1 VPAPPDVILVD
12 DEESVLAASAQTLEL
27 ADLRVRSVSDPKQE
41 AGLLSQDF
49 PGVLVTDV
57 RMPRMDGLA
66 LMREALIVDADLPV
80 VLMTGHGD
88 VPMAVQ
94 AMRDG
99 AYDFIEKPCAAETL
113 VDVVHRALEK
123 RALVLEN
130 RALRAALDGGDELT
144 ASIIGRSPA
153 MEDLRQRIA
162 MLAGSAVD
170 VLLVGETGTGKDLVA
185 RALHEHGERA
195 GRPFVAINCGALP
208 ESIIE
213 SELFGHEAGSFTG
226 ASRQRIGKF
235 EHADGGTVF
244 LDEVESMPLA
254 SQVRLLRVLQERE
267 VERLGSN
274 KRIALDIR
282 VVAATKVDLAE
293 AARRGR
299 FRDDLF
305 YRLNV
310 AILQLPPLRERGG
323 DIPLLFQHFLA
334 RAAARHRVVSPPAPP
349 AVAEL
354 LAWHWPGNVRE
365 LQHAAERHVLGLGPT
380 SAHGTTAGASPQRLS
395 ERVECYEKGL
405 IETALRQHGGSIKAA
420 CESLD
425 LPRKT
430 LYDKL
435 AKYGLRRED
444 YLGEG

>member
-1 VPAPPDVILVD
+1 MPAPPDVILVD

-27 ADLRVRSVSDPKQE
+27 ADLRVRSVSDPTQV

-123 RALVLEN
+123 RALVLDN

-310 AILQLPPLRERGG
+310 AILQLPPPRERGG

-380 SAHGTTAGASPQRLS
+380 SAHGTTAGATPQRLS

-405 IETALRQHGGSIKAA
+405 IETALRQHGGSIKAT